1 MASKIMELKFS
12 NSIDRNE
19 NEKSIL
25 ISIKVKRGMQNGD
38 KICMKRNQLFIS
50 PLILDLCGLQKH
62 LTILCCFMY
71 L

>member
-50 PLILDLCGLQKH
+50 PLIL
-62 LTILCCFMY
+62 
-71 L
+71 